1 MSNDSIESLEATKNE
16 ASFMKYTDNLDML
29 VARHGVQTDFCHD
42 DDIDDHL

>member
-29 VARHGVQTDFCHD
+29 VARHGVQTDFYND
-42 DDIDDHL
+42 DDIDDHF